1 MKYKTPFVNYPLQ
14 YHLMKK
20 EIDGT
25 IKRILEHGDLILRK
39 DVQDFE
45 KRFSSFVGTKY
56 GIGVG
61 CCTDALF
68 LSLFAAGVSK
78 GDEVITVSHTYIAT
92 IDTIWAC
99 GAKPVLIDVG
109 DDMEMDADLIEK
121 AITPKTKAIV
131 PVHLDGRMCDM
142 EKIMEIAKKY
152 DLTVIE
158 DAAQAIGAKFK
169 GKKAGSWGWT
179 GCFSF
184 YPAKMLGSFGDAGMI
199 CTNDKK
205 LAQRLYLLRDH
216 GEQPGYLRTERD
228 RDKIH
233 FFGFNSLLDNI
244 QAAILNLKLKHLPE
258 WIKRRRE
265 IALIYNEELKGL
277 KEVIL
282 PVPPS
287 KKGNYFDVFQN
298 YVIRAKKRN
307 DLEKYLEKKGV
318 ETLAKWKI
326 ANHLQKSLGLNR
338 FRLPKTEEISKHV
351 ISLPMFPELTDKQ
364 IRYAAK
370 CVRDFYKK

>member
-1 MKYKTPFVNYPLQ
+1 
-14 YHLMKK
+14 
-20 EIDGT
+20 
-25 IKRILEHGDLILRK
+25 
-39 DVQDFE
+39 
-45 KRFSSFVGTKY
+45 
-56 GIGVG
+56 
-61 CCTDALF
+61 
-68 LSLFAAGVSK
+68 
-78 GDEVITVSHTYIAT
+78 
-92 IDTIWAC
+92 
-99 GAKPVLIDVG
+99 
-109 DDMEMDADLIEK
+109 
-121 AITPKTKAIV
+121 
-131 PVHLDGRMCDM
+131 M
-142 EKIMEIAKKY
+142 EKVMEIAKKY
-152 DLTVIE
+152 NLVVIE

-216 GEQPGYLRTERD
+216 GEQPSYLRTEKD
-228 RDKIH
+228 RDKIA

-244 QAAILNLKLKHLPE
+244 QAAILDLKLKRLPR

-287 KKGNYFDVFQN
+287 KRGDYFDVFQN

-307 DLEKYLEKKGV
+307 DLEKYLDKKGV

-338 FRLPKTEEISKHV
+338 FRLPKTEEISKYV